1 MGITLG
7 LIAINILFAILIWR
21 ELVEIFRWFKSQ
33 INK

>member
-1 MGITLG
+1 MAITLG

-21 ELVEIFRWFKSQ
+21 ELADIFRWFKSQ